1 MILERFRK
9 LYITG
14 NKDAQKEGSGE
25 EGIKESCMQMVK
37 SVEEILIDN
46 VDRQFTPQTSVND
59 SQNEVKFPLS
69 PNSSSNYGI

>member
-9 LYITG
+9 SFITG
-14 NKDAQKEGSGE
+14 NKDLQKEGNGE
-25 EGIKESCMQMVK
+25 EEMKERFMQMVK